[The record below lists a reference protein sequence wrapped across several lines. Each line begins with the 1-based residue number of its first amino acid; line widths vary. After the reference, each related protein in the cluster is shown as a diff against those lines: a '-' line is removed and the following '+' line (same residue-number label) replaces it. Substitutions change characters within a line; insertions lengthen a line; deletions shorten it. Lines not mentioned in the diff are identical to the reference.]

1 MPSEL
6 QKKRSKNT
14 TMMIDERE
22 WLLPSSKVVGDDSWQ
37 KKKELQRL
45 QKKATTLSIIPVN
58 DLRMIHLEERWN
70 DMIQATKK
78 QSDSDSDV
86 KCVTVQFHNNN
97 HRSQFDRWIEL
108 KFNMGSPDMFSYLG
122 LNFQIS

>member
-1 MPSEL
+1 
-6 QKKRSKNT
+6 
-14 TMMIDERE
+14 MMIDERE

-70 DMIQATKK
+70 DMIRATKK
-78 QSDSDSDV
+78 QSDSDSNV

>member
-1 MPSEL
+1 L
-6 QKKRSKNT
+6 VTILVKKKRTSKA
-14 TMMIDERE
+14 
-22 WLLPSSKVVGDDSWQ
+22 S
-37 KKKELQRL
+37 
-45 QKKATTLSIIPVN
+45 KKATTLSIIPVN

-70 DMIQATKK
+70 DMIRATKK